1 MWQLRLRDKLPHDVA
16 PFVVVAVVAVVF
28 CMCIRTVDKVPRR
41 MEGEGEAACNAACG
55 HLLDKHLW
63 QQAET
68 SLVGEEARGAGRKEE
83 LQVE

>member
-16 PFVVVAVVAVVF
+16 PFVVVAVVF

-41 MEGEGEAACNAACG
+41 MEGEGEAACNAVCG

-68 SLVGEEARGAGRKEE
+68 SLVRGSMGEKEL